1 MTFAK
6 YPVTGGGGGGSG
18 DVVGPA
24 SATDSA
30 VVLFDGTTGKLIKN
44 STLSASTIVQTTG
57 IQSIDGVKTFIASST
72 VFSGTV
78 TINNSTP
85 LLLGSSPNRVS
96 LVPGTRS
103 VAASWTFP
111 DIGDCTFAALEGTQ
125 SFLGAKTFATI
136 TLPSAVTYTSNGTIT
151 KSGVGGLT
159 LTNASNAGLTFA
171 GTGTV
176 TAPTGTYTLAGLSL
190 SNVFTV
196 AQTVSATTNQI
207 VLGTTNTTTINSAAP
222 AASRTYNIIDAGGA
236 ADFVMTAANQTIG
249 GTKTFS
255 SAVTINPASN
265 QLVLASGVN
274 QLTLNSSTSAAAR
287 TYSFPDVGTT
297 GSVAMLEGAQTF
309 SGLKTFS
316 AGVAITGGTA
326 ATQRLTVSGT
336 TWTVGNGP
344 TITEAG
350 AATFATSVTSPL
362 IVGGSS
368 VSQVL
373 TIKST
378 TGIGTSD
385 RIDLVVGNNGAVT
398 GLSVGTVGQ
407 VTAGPTG
414 SVSTSLQHVLNLPN
428 ANSYSNISSTG
439 VNSIRL
445 AASANTNAI
454 ISGRST
460 TNNIAGLAF
469 VAGTADTNSV
479 ADMYFQVLENDNT
492 DFATQ
497 TNLAFAWYN
506 GSGSSIMTGTRAG
519 SWSFGPSSGSTHT
532 SHRFISRVTNAATT
546 DAIVI
551 SQFNIDGDAT
561 GGRYFQCQNSAG
573 TEVGRIEAATATTTT
588 FTGSSD
594 KRLKQKPSSFEG
606 LSKVLQM
613 QPREFEW
620 ISNPGKRDKG
630 FYAQELYEVYPEAV
644 SVGTDALTESG
655 ALKTPWGIDY
665 GRLTPVLVRALQEL
679 HAELQALKRSA

>member
-249 GTKTFS
+249 GAKTFS

-326 ATQRLTVSGT
+326 ANASIWFASNVLRQRGGTSGWAVDNTSGT
-336 TWTVGNGP
+336 AILTATDVG
-344 TITEAG
+344 A
-350 AATFATSVTSPL
+350 
-362 IVGGSS
+362 
-368 VSQVL
+368 
-373 TIKST
+373 
-378 TGIGTSD
+378 
-385 RIDLVVGNNGAVT
+385 
-398 GLSVGTVGQ
+398 

-414 SVSTSLQHVLNLPN
+414 STSTSLQHVLNLPN

-506 GSGSSIMTGTRAG
+506 GSGSSIMIGTRAG

-551 SQFNIDGDAT
+551 SQFNVDGDAT